1 MWPFRKKTVFEAK
14 VASLESRVG
23 RIPVN
28 DFPISP
34 TAKLYPEQTL
44 FAWNSIWGMNHPFR
58 IRFYR
63 FLRDSIPILNSAL
76 WTWTRLCA
84 SPSQVQ
90 IKGSDDPEIVRQA
103 ESIIADLDSRIYQP
117 FNQKGSGM
125 DALVVQ
131 FFNSLFTDGMV
142 CGEIVL
148 APAGDR
154 INRFYFIDPATLT
167 FELKEGLFWEI
178 FQEQEGK
185 KVKLNPNATFYFGLD
200 TEVNNPVGKSLL
212 TAIPFVSRI
221 EQQLISDMQKSMHN
235 AGYHRLHVQIKPP
248 ERSAF
253 ESDEAYVSRANQ
265 YFKETVN
272 MMKSFAPDDN
282 PVTWNDVEI
291 KYTGPES
298 RQSAATSWY
307 LNHKAMIEDIA
318 AGLHLDPFMLG
329 YSYGTTQS
337 WAGFKLE
344 LVQKQVVSL
353 QRVAQRFLEWIRTIE
368 LALHGLPL
376 TAEQVFENESGV
388 GKLDKVQAERI
399 ELENVIRKQKEGYI
413 SFEEA
418 KKLAGAP

>member
-1 MWPFRKKTVFEAK
+1 MWPIRKRKNLEAK
-14 VASLESRVG
+14 VVNLESRVS

-28 DFPISP
+28 DFPSSP

-44 FAWNSIWGMNHPFR
+44 FAWNSIWGMTHPFR

-103 ESIIADLDSRIYQP
+103 LEIIAALDGRIYQP
-117 FNQKGSGM
+117 FHQKGSGI

-142 CGEIVL
+142 CGEITL
-148 APAGDR
+148 TPAGDK
-154 INRFYFIDPATLT
+154 IDRFYFIDPATLA

-178 FQEQEGK
+178 FQGQEGK
-185 KVKLNPNATFYFGLD
+185 NVKLNPEATFYFGLD
-200 TEVNNPVGKSLL
+200 TEVNNPIGKSLL
-212 TAIPFVSRI
+212 SAIPFVSRI
-221 EQQLISDMQKSMHN
+221 EQQLNSDMQKSMHN

-272 MMKSFAPDDN
+272 MMKSFSPDDN

-291 KYTGPES
+291 KYIGPES
-298 RQSAATSWY
+298 RQAAATSWY

-344 LVQKQVVSL
+344 LVQKQVITL
-353 QRVAQRFLEWIRTIE
+353 QRVAQRFLEWVRNIE
-368 LALHGLPL
+368 LALHGLL
-376 TAEQVFENESGV
+376 VTAEQVFVNESGV

-418 KKLAGAP
+418 KKLAGGL

>member
-1 MWPFRKKTVFEAK
+1 MWPFRKKTVSEAR
-14 VASLESRVG
+14 ASNLESRVG

-28 DFPISP
+28 DFPVSP

-44 FAWNSIWGMNHPFR
+44 FAWNSIWGMNQPFR

-63 FLRDSIPILNSAL
+63 FLRESIPILNSAL

-84 SPSQVQ
+84 SPSLVQ
-90 IKGSDDPEIVRQA
+90 IRGSEDPEIVKQA
-103 ESIIADLDSRIYQP
+103 EGIIADLDNRIYQP
-117 FNQKGSGM
+117 FNQKAGGI
-125 DALVVQ
+125 DALIVQ

-148 APAGDR
+148 TPAGDK
-154 INRFYFIDPATLT
+154 IDRFYFIDPATLI
-167 FELKEGLFWEI
+167 FELKNGLHWEI

-185 KVKLNPNATFYFGLD
+185 KVRLNPDSTFYFGLD
-200 TEVNNPVGKSLL
+200 AEVNNPVGKSLL

-221 EQQLISDMQKSMHN
+221 EQQLISDMQKTMHN
-235 AGYHRLHVQIKPP
+235 AGYHRLHVQIRPP
-248 ERSAF
+248 ERPAF
-253 ESDEAYVSRANQ
+253 ESDEAYVSRANS

-272 MMKSFAPDDN
+272 MMKTFSPDDN

-291 KYTGPES
+291 KYIGPES
-298 RQSAATSWY
+298 RQAASTAWY

-329 YSYGTTQS
+329 YSYGTAQS

-344 LVQKQVVSL
+344 LVQKQVISL
-353 QRVAQRFLEWIRTIE
+353 QRVAMRFLEWVRNIE
-368 LALHGLPL
+368 LALQGLSV
-376 TAEQVFENESGV
+376 TAEQVFENETGV
-388 GKLDKVQAERI
+388 GKLDKVQAQKI

-413 SFEEA
+413 GFEEA
-418 KKLAGAP
+418 KKLANAL

>member
-1 MWPFRKKTVFEAK
+1 MWPFRKRNNIEAK
-14 VASLESRVG
+14 VVNLEPKVSR
-23 RIPVN
+23 IQVN
-28 DFPISP
+28 DFPVSP
-34 TAKLYPEQTL
+34 TAKLYPEQAL

-84 SPSQVQ
+84 SPSFVQ
-90 IKGSDDPEIVRQA
+90 LKGSDDPEVVKHA
-103 ESIIADLDSRIYQP
+103 EGVIADLDSRIYQP

-125 DALVVQ
+125 DALIIQ
-131 FFNSLFTDGMV
+131 FFNSLFTDGIV

-154 INRFYFIDPATLT
+154 IDRFYFIDPATLS
-167 FELKEGLFWEI
+167 FELRDGLDWEI

-185 KVKLNPNATFYFGLD
+185 KVKLNPQATFYFGLD

-212 TAIPFVSRI
+212 SAIPFVSRI

-253 ESDEAYVSRANQ
+253 ESDENYVARANQ

-272 MMKSFAPDDN
+272 MMRSFAPDDN

-291 KYTGPES
+291 KYIGPES
-298 RQSAATSWY
+298 RQAAATSWY

-344 LVQKQVVSL
+344 LVQKQVISL
-353 QRVAQRFLEWIRTIE
+353 QRVAQRFLEWVRNIE
-368 LALHGLPL
+368 LALHGLSL
-376 TAEQVFENESGV
+376 TAEQIFENESGV
-388 GKLDKVQAERI
+388 GKLDKVQAQRI

-418 KKLAGAP
+418 KKLAGAV